1 MRDAPLEFNARADE
15 KLLDVLKPKTMLQA
29 QVLLRMVPS
38 LVSARPW
45 QWVSYSRSKTNGYK
59 PWMKKYNGEFYTYR
73 GVVESA
79 DLLDQN
85 GLVINQKTRPGSQ
98 RMVQSRMQATP
109 ELIGIMQGIE
119 VHPEAVERLVMKDA
133 DGELTGYSETDETAE
148 KRRQLQQLNEFL
160 ESTQITL
167 IDGGTVSRTNYR
179 RIFNRG
185 DWQSGGRFYG
195 PPFQQLSKVERQ
207 LMLING
213 EPSAMLDYSAHHIRM
228 LYNERGLVMP
238 GEPYA
243 LPGFARDEVKVA
255 VNTMLNAETPRKA
268 VQAIGTWMAEQHNR
282 KYARKDEVAR
292 ARLLYDAIVA
302 LHAPIADAFGS
313 DCGVTLQ
320 FQDSEIIKDALT
332 ECGRTGIPAI
342 GLHDEID
349 TQARHAGQVVEIMI
363 KAFGT
368 HSPGPN
374 PAQVHHRD
382 GRTDTTVVPTFTER
396 M

>member
-1 MRDAPLEFNARADE
+1 
-15 KLLDVLKPKTMLQA
+15 
-29 QVLLRMVPS
+29 
-38 LVSARPW
+38 
-45 QWVSYSRSKTNGYK
+45 
-59 PWMKKYNGEFYTYR
+59 
-73 GVVESA
+73 
-79 DLLDQN
+79 
-85 GLVINQKTRPGSQ
+85 
-98 RMVQSRMQATP
+98 
-109 ELIGIMQGIE
+109 
-119 VHPEAVERLVMKDA
+119 
-133 DGELTGYSETDETAE
+133 
-148 KRRQLQQLNEFL
+148 
-160 ESTQITL
+160 
-167 IDGGTVSRTNYR
+167 
-179 RIFNRG
+179 
-185 DWQSGGRFYG
+185 
-195 PPFQQLSKVERQ
+195 
-207 LMLING
+207 
-213 EPSAMLDYSAHHIRM
+213 MLDYSAHHIRM